1 MPPDD
6 SQDHQSRAFSSS
18 SSQRRSR
25 LEVKIDI
32 MQAIF
37 QGAVKPAHI
46 MYRSNLSWNI
56 AHNALNLM
64 EKQGLVIT
72 NESEGRRCYFLTKK
86 GIRVLNTFTS
96 LKNQLESPPLVSIGG
111 TGENSQ
117 TDPSL
122 TPYRYDTSLQ

>member
-1 MPPDD
+1 MFSADGKEHRSNP
-6 SQDHQSRAFSSS
+6 AFSSS

-32 MQAIF
+32 MQAIY
-37 QGAVKPAHI
+37 QGATKPAHI

-72 NESEGRRCYFLTKK
+72 TESEGRRSYHLTEK
-86 GIRVLNTFTS
+86 GVRVLRTFSS
-96 LKNQLESPPLVSIGG
+96 LKIQFEALPLIIIKESSTHSDPTAQL
-111 TGENSQ
+111 TA
-117 TDPSL
+117 
-122 TPYRYDTSLQ
+122 